1 MRSQYV
7 ETGRVGK
14 KGVYTIPALLR
25 RRFGLADGSLIIAE
39 ERAEGILLRPAVATP
54 IEIYSDERTAEFL
67 LSNAADLADYT
78 EARKEVRS
86 MGIDPDSIPHSK
98 PAA

>member
-1 MRSQYV
+1 MRRQYV